1 MKSKATNDLPEIEW
15 EDLQQE
21 LLESDPD
28 ERMAV
33 YKTTGVDANG
43 NEYTGSAYFF
53 SDELD
58 EIKDI
63 ELIIPKKTEG
73 RGKTAMQQAIEKV
86 EQMISIRNF
95 QQWEQLKKQFL
106 ELEKQQITGSI
117 VQGIMKDH
125 GLPYGIEYLGKVA
138 DAEQYAEDFYTTTY
152 TL

>member
-63 ELIIPKKTEG
+63 ELITPKKTEG
-73 RGKTAMQQAIEKV
+73 RGKTAE
-86 EQMISIRNF
+86 R
-95 QQWEQLKKQFL
+95 
-106 ELEKQQITGSI
+106 ELESYLERINN
-117 VQGIMKDH
+117 IMCSSFIIKDYPFSRFE
-125 GLPYGIEYLGKVA
+125 GEKIMDVLNEWATK
-138 DAEQYAEDFYTTTY
+138 F
-152 TL
+152 